1 MLLKIIIICAH
12 IYFQQILLRNEMRL
26 SRHLALGLA
35 MSNATTAKAVD
46 DLPSREEMW
55 EIIQQQQKQIETLM
69 SGQQSNS
76 VPG

>member
-1 MLLKIIIICAH
+1 
-12 IYFQQILLRNEMRL
+12 MRL
-26 SRHLALGLA
+26 SCHLALGLA
-35 MSNATTAKAVD
+35 MSIATTAQAAD

-55 EIIQQQQKQIETLM
+55 KIIQQQQKQIETLM

>member
-1 MLLKIIIICAH
+1 
-12 IYFQQILLRNEMRL
+12 MRL

-55 EIIQQQQKQIETLM
+55 KIIQQQQKHIETLM
-69 SGQQSNS
+69 SVQQSNS